1 MGIRHL
7 LALPLVAAALFASAN
22 AETVKPMSER
32 ELLKA
37 LVGKW
42 EGTCRTWFK
51 PDVIEDESAVAGELV
66 AAFDGHVIRHV
77 YKSSMK
83 GKPRHGE
90 ELIAFNAMTKS
101 FQSAWFDDFHT
112 GNAIMFSQGGRTERG
127 FAVLTEYDV
136 GENQPKWAWRTEYE
150 VIDNDHLTI
159 TAYNILP
166 DGNQFTGTKTEYKAV
181 ETVYR
186 RVK

>member
-1 MGIRHL
+1 
-7 LALPLVAAALFASAN
+7 
-22 AETVKPMSER
+22 MSEK
-32 ELLKA
+32 ELLSA
-37 LVGKW
+37 LVGTW
-42 EGTCRTWFK
+42 EGDCRTWFE
-51 PDVIEDESAVAGELV
+51 PDKLEDESAVTGEFTP
-66 AAFDGHVIRHV
+66 AFDGRMVRHA

-90 ELIAFNAMTKS
+90 EWIAFNATTRL

-136 GENQPKWAWRTEYE
+136 GENQPKWTWRTEYE
-150 VIDNDHLTI
+150 LRDRDQLTI

-166 DGNQFTGTKTEYKAV
+166 EGNQFTGTRMEYKAV